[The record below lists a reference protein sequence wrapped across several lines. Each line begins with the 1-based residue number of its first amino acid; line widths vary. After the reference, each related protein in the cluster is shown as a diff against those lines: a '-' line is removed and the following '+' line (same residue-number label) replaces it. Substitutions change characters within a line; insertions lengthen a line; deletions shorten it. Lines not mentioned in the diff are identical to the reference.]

1 MPRFDERGGGSNALL
16 DERGGER
23 ATVARRRRE
32 GMALA

>member
-1 MPRFDERGGGSNALL
+1 VPLLDERGGGSNALL
-16 DERGGER
+16 DKRGGER